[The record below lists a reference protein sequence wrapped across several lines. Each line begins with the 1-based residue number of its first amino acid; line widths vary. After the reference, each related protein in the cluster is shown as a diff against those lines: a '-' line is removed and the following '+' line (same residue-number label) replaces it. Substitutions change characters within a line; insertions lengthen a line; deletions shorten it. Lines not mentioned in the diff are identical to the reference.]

1 MDPVEEL
8 ARTIRSLPRV
18 QLQNRLMRLAARE
31 IAVATRFLDD
41 ADQALVFSALP
52 PGMAGRVRDEI
63 VLQRR
68 RRVSGRDRLVF
79 VRQVLA
85 SLQREA
91 APRSIGS
98 YLRPVRRDRRSP

>member
-31 IAVATRFLDD
+31 IAAAIRYLAD

-52 PGMAGRVRDEI
+52 TGMAGRVREEI
-63 VLQRR
+63 TLMKRR
-68 RRVSGRDRLVF
+68 RLDSRDRLVF

-85 SLQREA
+85 SLQRET

-98 YLRPVRRDRRSP
+98 YLRPVRRNRRSP

>member
-1 MDPVEEL
+1 MDPIEEL

-18 QLQNRLMRLAARE
+18 QLQNRLMRLSARE
-31 IAVATRFLDD
+31 IALAIRYLADD
-41 ADQALVFSALP
+41 DQDLVFAALP
-52 PGMAGRVRDEI
+52 LRLAGRIREEI
-63 VLQRR
+63 VLQKRR
-68 RRVSGRDRLVF
+68 RLAGPDRLVF

-98 YLRPVRRDRRSP
+98 YVRPHRRDR